1 MSRHLIRLF
10 FAFVCL
16 ATIVFAAACSTPKWP
31 FGGLLAAGNTDD
43 PPLSWAEED
52 MIVGVGPELAYII
65 FSDLGIHLSVPKRG
79 NWSTVQTEAEDGDID
94 LIVAMFKNDY
104 RASKLVFTDAYISVP
119 VVLYVR
125 KDKVFTFN
133 TWKDLIGK
141 KGAMNT
147 GDSFGQ
153 DFDHFLSEH
162 LTVTQAPLKKC
173 FRRLYD
179 GEFDYV
185 IVNKYGGGLFAEAVN
200 ADDSLTVLQVPVT
213 VMEYRMAFSKKS
225 KYLDLLPEVNRK
237 LRQLVED
244 GSVDK
249 MCSKYILKY
258 RLNSISRKDIDGGDD
273 L

>member
-1 MSRHLIRLF
+1 MSSHIFRLSFVLALAGLIS
-10 FAFVCL
+10 FAVS
-16 ATIVFAAACSTPKWP
+16 CSSIQWSSFK
-31 FGGLLAAGNTDD
+31 AAGNPDD
-43 PPLSWAEED
+43 PPLSWADED
-52 MIVGVGPELAYII
+52 TIVGVGPELAYII
-65 FSDLGIHLSVPKRG
+65 FADLGHPVNIPKRG
-79 NWSTVQTEAEDGDID
+79 NWEEVQTAAEEGDVD

-104 RASKLVFTDAYISVP
+104 RASKLVFTDAYITVP

-125 KDKVFTFN
+125 KDKEFAFN

-153 DFDHFLSEH
+153 DFDHFRADN
-162 LTVTQAPLKKC
+162 LTVSQAPLKKC
-173 FRRLYD
+173 FRQLRD
-179 GEFDYV
+179 GELDYV
-185 IVNKYGGGLFAEAVN
+185 IVNKYGGALYAELVGAE
-200 ADDSLTVLQVPVT
+200 DSLTVLQVPVT

-225 KYLDLLPEVNRK
+225 SYLNLLPEVNRK
-237 LRQLVED
+237 IKKLVDD

-258 RLNSISRKDIDGGDD
+258 RLNTIARKDIDGGDD